1 MKRFIVLL
9 TAIFALCLIVNVYGE
24 EQAPAAPATAPVVAA
39 PAAAAEAPKV
49 EEAKVTGSAGVAVLN
64 RYIFRGYEI
73 STKSVVIEP
82 TITLNYKGFSATV
95 WGNLDTDQHQTQSFI
110 PGKTTDANGKG
121 VGVGQKSWNETDLT
135 LSYTYN
141 IDKLALT
148 GGYIYYGTA
157 YAKQTQELFVS
168 ATYDIISHPTLAVN
182 RDVDGYPGTYF
193 NLSFSQSIPVFK
205 LPTGDVT
212 VDLGAGFG
220 YFVGSSNY
228 WDTFQSSTGAYTGA
242 KYSALHDGNV
252 KAGLSVPLGK
262 NFVLQPIAQYW
273 FPLSSKAKKTV
284 GGVSYNPN
292 GKLDETF
299 VYGMNLTMSF

>member
-1 MKRFIVLL
+1 MVLFL
-9 TAIFALCLIVNVYGE
+9 FTAYVHAE
-24 EQAPAAPATAPVVAA
+24 EAAPAAAA

-82 TITLNYKGFSATV
+82 TITLNYKGFSASV

-168 ATYDIISHPTLAVN
+168 ATYDIISHPTIAVN

-193 NLSFSQSIPVFK
+193 NLSFSQSIPVLK
-205 LPTGDVT
+205 LPTGDMT